1 VAGGFAVAAEKKA
14 HLHWFSGIFE
24 PTVDFFEL
32 LNLQADKTL
41 EGVEALQEWMK
52 DNSPENGQRVRT
64 LEREA
69 DAMKLDVE
77 KKLVISFVTPFDRED
92 IYELSASLDEVINA
106 AKGTVREME
115 AMQVSAEGTKLL
127 ELTDC
132 LVEGTR
138 YVRNAIHSLRK
149 DLSTAQDQAVLARK
163 TDGRSAKI
171 YRVAMN
177 ELLEHDDFRRI
188 FRVKEVYKMV
198 LMAAERID
206 LVGERLLHAIV
217 KMS

>member
-1 VAGGFAVAAEKKA
+1 MAAEKKA